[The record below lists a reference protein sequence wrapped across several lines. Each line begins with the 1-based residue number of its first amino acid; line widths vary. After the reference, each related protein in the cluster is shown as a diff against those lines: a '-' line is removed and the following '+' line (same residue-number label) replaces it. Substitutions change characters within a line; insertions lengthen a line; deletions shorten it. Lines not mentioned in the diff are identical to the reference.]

1 MENTKKGLSG
11 SILKEIA
18 VVTMFID
25 HFSAIILTKILLSY
39 INAPIGNEWIGS
51 KEEYVIWYYVM
62 QIMRGIGR
70 IAFPIFCFLLVEGF
84 ERTRSPLRY
93 MLRVGIFALLTELPF
108 DLAFSADMIHGG
120 YQNVMFTLLIGL
132 VTMWGC
138 SKMETHFREQNIL
151 LILGSMICVVAGMFL
166 AELLHTDYS
175 AKGVVCIMVLYFF
188 RTNKQL
194 QSIAGAASLLWEPL
208 AMLAFLFTHQYNGK
222 RGRSMKYFFYVFY
235 PLHLLFL
242 YAVSVIIGLG
252 DIPVVPV

>member
-1 MENTKKGLSG
+1 MENTKKGLPG
-11 SILKEIA
+11 STLKGIA

-25 HFSAIILTKILLSY
+25 HFSAIVLTKILLSY
-39 INAPIGNEWIGS
+39 INAPVGNVWIGS
-51 KEEYVIWYYVM
+51 QEEYVIWYYVM

-84 ERTRSPLRY
+84 TRTRSPLRY

-108 DLAFSADMIHGG
+108 DLAFAADITHWG

-138 SKMETHFREQNIL
+138 SKMEAHFRKQNIL
-151 LILGSMICVVAGMFL
+151 VILGSVVCVVAGMFL

-194 QSIAGAASLLWEPL
+194 QSMAGAVSFLWEPI

-222 RGRSMKYFFYVFY
+222 RGRSMKYFFYLFY
-235 PLHLLFL
+235 PLHLLAL
-242 YAVSVIIGLG
+242 YGISVIIGLG
-252 DIPVVPV
+252 AIPVVPV